1 MKTLKTMTLLLGH
14 REFTRK
20 LNSSLTN
27 THRHTHPMFKP
38 NQSHLC
44 WAGRALC
51 RLFDVC
57 VICLLKHCEID
68 AAEACRAAVLLPI
81 DGLDF
86 FFSFVKK
93 GPAFHFHCR
102 MKVMQLQKQCLPL
115 VVLFCPLLWLFGL
128 KPKGFPSQLAV
139 SMF

>member
-1 MKTLKTMTLLLGH
+1 
-14 REFTRK
+14 
-20 LNSSLTN
+20 
-27 THRHTHPMFKP
+27 MFKP

-81 DGLDF
+81 LF
-86 FFSFVKK
+86 FLCKERSSLSLS
-93 GPAFHFHCR
+93 
-102 MKVMQLQKQCLPL
+102 LQNEGHATPKAM
-115 VVLFCPLLWLFGL
+115 LLWCYFVLCCACLARNQKAFQVNLRQCSECFCRVIL
-128 KPKGFPSQLAV
+128 KQKEQ
-139 SMF
+139 